1 MGVKVGL
8 KCKGKKLLGID
19 NKLFNF
25 KILLTTPS
33 NVLPSH
39 LKQTFPSIIWTF
51 NQSEEDEVEVKLSSE
66 IFSTLPWAPLAFP
79 IFGKSVIPF
88 PTGGGQIMPTNYYRH
103 LQICWPSGI
112 LHPPRTFKLITHL
125 PNQLFVISN
134 SLFFHGFV
142 FTCVQTN
149 IILSPSFLTILET
162 SLFPILFVN
171 GWSHDSHGI

>member
-1 MGVKVGL
+1 M
-8 KCKGKKLLGID
+8 
-19 NKLFNF
+19 
-25 KILLTTPS
+25 
-33 NVLPSH
+33 
-39 LKQTFPSIIWTF
+39 
-51 NQSEEDEVEVKLSSE
+51 DEVEVKLSSE

-88 PTGGGQIMPTNYYRH
+88 PTGVGQIMPTNYYRH

-112 LHPPRTFKLITHL
+112 LHPWTIDDSTYLRTFKLITHL
-125 PNQLFVISN
+125 PNQLFVISI
-134 SLFFHGFV
+134 LFFFHGFV